1 MVFLTKNF
9 ILSVDSINLFKE
21 LQDSYLDFLGDQQ
34 KSGINELEI
43 IEKSL
48 SKIILNLK
56 KDNVLQFIPSVLLST
71 SSKNFIKNLTMW
83 TEISN
88 YDNETL
94 TINWEC
100 FPTEKSL
107 CVYTLKG
114 STILSQT
121 PENNCN
127 VCISVDFN
135 FLPEFKN
142 KNSIQKLL
150 LSIFEK
156 QIPFIV
162 YQQMK
167 SIYESFVGYINSLS
181 VIQN

>member
-1 MVFLTKNF
+1 MVFLTKYF
-9 ILSVDSINLFKE
+9 ILNIDPINLFKE
-21 LQDSYLDFLGDQQ
+21 LQESYLDFLGDQQ

-43 IEKSL
+43 VEKSV
-48 SKIILNLK
+48 SKIILNLQ
-56 KDNVLQFIPSVLLST
+56 KDNVLQFIPSVLLSK

-83 TEISN
+83 TELSN

-100 FPTEKSL
+100 FPTEKSIDI
-107 CVYTLKG
+107 YTLKG
-114 STILSQT
+114 STKLSHI

-142 KNSIQKLL
+142 QNSIKKLL
-150 LSIFEK
+150 LNIFEK

-167 SIYESFVGYINSLS
+167 SVYVSFVVYLMPS

>member
-9 ILSVDSINLFKE
+9 ILNIDSTNLFIE
-21 LQDSYLDFLGDQQ
+21 LQESYLDFLGEQQ
-34 KSGINELEI
+34 KSGINKLEI
-43 IEKSL
+43 VEKSL
-48 SKIILNLK
+48 SKIILNLQ
-56 KDNVLQFIPSVLLST
+56 KDNVLQFIPSILLSK
-71 SSKNFIKNLTMW
+71 SSKNLIKNLTMW

-121 PENNCN
+121 LENNCN

-135 FLPEFKN
+135 FFPEFKN
-142 KNSIQKLL
+142 QNSIKKLFL
-150 LSIFEK
+150 NIFEK

-167 SIYESFVGYINSLS
+167 SVYESFVVYLMPS